1 MTIFKLL
8 DLQSD
13 LPIEIGC
20 ATYVL
25 SRALISQRG

>member
-1 MTIFKLL
+1 
-8 DLQSD
+8 D

-25 SRALISQRG
+25 SRALIFQPCNPKELL